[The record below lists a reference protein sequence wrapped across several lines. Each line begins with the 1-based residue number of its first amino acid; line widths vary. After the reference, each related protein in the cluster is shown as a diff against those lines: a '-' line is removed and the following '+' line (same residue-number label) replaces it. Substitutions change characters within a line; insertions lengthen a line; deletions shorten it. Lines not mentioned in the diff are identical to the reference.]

1 MTGVLTCPVWGK
13 NPGVAADDRPA
24 LPTAPR
30 DHDRAQ
36 QRRGRQV
43 RLVFLVAL
51 VLFVLV
57 AAAGLFG
64 EHSRAVTGTGGGYE
78 LTVNYPQSTRPGLSS
93 SIEFVIRRLDG
104 GVLPDT
110 LALETD
116 MAYLRLFDDHAVE
129 PAPDEVRADGEEIVW
144 ALVPE
149 GDATELRVFMDGRID
164 PGLSPGRHAGTTTLS
179 AGSDRLVTVSYRTWV
194 WP

>member
-1 MTGVLTCPVWGK
+1 M
-13 NPGVAADDRPA
+13 ADDRPP

-36 QRRGRQV
+36 QRRGRHI
-43 RLVFLVAL
+43 RRAFLVGL
-51 VLFVLV
+51 VLFVFV
-57 AAAGLFG
+57 AAAGVFG
-64 EHSRAVTGTGGGYE
+64 EHQRGFTATGNGYE
-78 LTVNYPQSTRPGLSS
+78 MTVAYPQATRPGLSS

-110 LALETD
+110 LTLETD

-129 PAPDEVRADGEEIVW
+129 PTPDEVRADGEEMVW
-144 ALVPE
+144 SLVPE
-149 GDATELRVFMDGRID
+149 GDATELRVFLDGRID
-164 PGLSPGRHAGTTTLS
+164 PGMSPGGHRGTTTLS
-179 AGSDRLVTVSYRTWV
+179 AGADRLITVSYRTWV